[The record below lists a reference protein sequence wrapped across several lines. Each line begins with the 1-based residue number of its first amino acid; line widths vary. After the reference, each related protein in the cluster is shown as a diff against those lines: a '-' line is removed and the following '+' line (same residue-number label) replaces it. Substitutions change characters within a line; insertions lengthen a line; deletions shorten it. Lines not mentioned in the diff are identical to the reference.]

1 MSSMHGLKRETP
13 VCLVLGEAG
22 GTAAALS
29 VRYSVSPGKLSIQEL
44 QNKLLHAGVYL
55 GNRQENQELGR

>member
-1 MSSMHGLKRETP
+1 MSSMYGLKRETP
-13 VCLVLGEAG
+13 VCLVLGEAR

-29 VRYSVSPGKLSIQEL
+29 VQYSVSPRKLSIQEL

-55 GNRQENQELGR
+55 GNR